1 MTQPRRAP
9 LRYALAMARAVWTGS
24 LSFGLVTIPVRLYPA
39 TEPKDV
45 RFHLMDAHGRRVRY
59 RRFVSEEEP
68 PEPRWEMPEARETEP
83 APSEA
88 APEQEIQRPAPPD
101 NDVGSDEQE
110 IAFDDLMRGY
120 ETEDGRVVMLS
131 REEVESARPERSR
144 TIDIEDFVALSD
156 IDPVYFEKSYHL
168 APRARG
174 EMPYALL
181 LRAMERAGRVGIGRF
196 VLRTKPHLVAIRP
209 TEGVLGLETLYF
221 GDEVRDG
228 REVVF
233 GLDGID
239 VSDREL
245 DMAEMLIETMKT
257 EWNPA
262 AYSDTYREELL
273 QRISEKTPIEA
284 TEESATR
291 GSGGHVEE
299 LMQALKAS
307 VEAAK
312 GKKRT
317 SKKRPA

>member
-1 MTQPRRAP
+1 
-9 LRYALAMARAVWTGS
+9 MARAVWTGS

-45 RFHLMDAHGRRVRY
+45 RFHLMDAQGRRVRY

-68 PEPRWEMPEARETEP
+68 SRSTWEMPDAPKTESPPSQGARKGE
-83 APSEA
+83 SGS
-88 APEQEIQRPAPPD
+88 PAPP
-101 NDVGSDEQE
+101 NHDVGSVEQG

-131 REEVESARPERSR
+131 RDEVESARPERSR

-168 APRARG
+168 APQAGG
-174 EMPYALL
+174 EKPYALL
-181 LRAMERAGRVGIGRF
+181 LRTMERAGRVGIGRF

-209 TEGVLGLETLYF
+209 TEGVLGLETLFF

-228 REVVF
+228 REVVW

-239 VSDREL
+239 LSDREL
-245 DMAEMLIETMKT
+245 EMAEMLIETMKT

-273 QRISEKTPIEA
+273 QRISEKAPIEVTQEA
-284 TEESATR
+284 ATR

-312 GKKRT
+312 SKKGT